1 MHCLPPVAVGAE
13 CNIAA
18 LSFRLA
24 SMIQGCENPQ
34 VEARARRAPQVSYRM
49 AKVAT
54 LLEAPGTLAVLGFD
68 PAVPSGDDP
77 RHLQVALASTDA
89 PAPLELWQVDAPVRC
104 GMEGA
109 LRWSTGGGWLF
120 AAVELDEREHGGARA
135 TAKQAYD
142 LLHRFVA
149 GRDARHV
156 LRVWN
161 YIGAI
166 NDGEG
171 DAERYKRFCEGRA
184 AGMGDFFAEGFPAAT
199 AIGHL
204 AAEHRLQV
212 YLLACEQAGHR
223 VENPRQVSAWR
234 YPRQY
239 GPTPPSFARAMLLPA
254 RDTLA
259 ISGTAAVV
267 GHASAH
273 HDNLDAQLEETLTNL
288 DALLASA
295 DMRAGF
301 DTHSPLK
308 VYLRHDGDAPR
319 VRDALRQRLPGVPLL
334 LLHGDI
340 CRRELLVEID
350 GWRYV

>member
-1 MHCLPPVAVGAE
+1 
-13 CNIAA
+13 
-18 LSFRLA
+18 
-24 SMIQGCENPQ
+24 MIQGCENPQ

-49 AKVAT
+49 AEVAT

-212 YLLACEQAGHR
+212 YLLAGEQGGSR
-223 VENPRQVSAWR
+223 VENPRQVSAWH

-239 GPTPPSFARAMLLPA
+239 GRIPPSFARAMALPA
-254 RDTLA
+254 HDVLA

-273 HDNLDAQLEETLTNL
+273 RDDLQAQLRETLTNL
-288 DALLASA
+288 EALLARSG
-295 DMRAGF
+295 MPAGF
-301 DTHSPLK
+301 DSRSPLK
-308 VYLRHDGDAPR
+308 VYVRHAADAPA
-319 VRDALRQRLPGVPLL
+319 VRGFLQQHLPGVPLL
-334 LLHGDI
+334 LLHGEI
-340 CRRELLVEID
+340 CRRELLVEVD
-350 GWRYV
+350 GWRYA